1 MFRINIRFCLNIKA
15 LFRGVRKMANC
26 RVLLDSGFG
35 KEHDNIAS
43 KEMKFFEVRVIV
55 GDRAYTDF
63 YWLYRLCK

>member
-1 MFRINIRFCLNIKA
+1 
-15 LFRGVRKMANC
+15 MANC

>member
-1 MFRINIRFCLNIKA
+1 
-15 LFRGVRKMANC
+15 MANC

-35 KEHDNIAS
+35 KEHDNIVS
-43 KEMKFFEVRVIV
+43 KEMKFSEVRVIV